1 MHMCTCVCV
10 CVCVCVCTCTYVYEC
25 TYLNV
30 CMYRHRRQQATYKST
45 YIHYIFVLPVLFPPV
60 SMVYAHT
67 IILYVYYKCVCVV
80 TVWGHVCVLL
90 IVNCKFVNLF
100 ASVIIIICLY
110 AGMAGTLYF
119 YVDMLANADS
129 ACFPALEV

>member
-1 MHMCTCVCV
+1 MFVCIDSGGN
-10 CVCVCVCTCTYVYEC
+10 TQ
-25 TYLNV
+25 L
-30 CMYRHRRQQATYKST
+30 T
-45 YIHYIFVLPVLFPPV
+45 YIHTYICFCVASPAPSCV
-60 SMVYAHT
+60 
-67 IILYVYYKCVCVV
+67 YKCVCVV

-100 ASVIIIICLY
+100 ATVIIIICLY